1 MTSVAAS
8 GGDDPA
14 RTMTDFLHI
23 MWREGIA
30 LRTEHD
36 SIGSVRLP
44 DDAYY
49 GVQSLRALEN
59 FPITGRRMHPCMVE
73 SLTVIKKAAAM
84 ANQRAG
90 MLKPEIASAIIR
102 ACDEI
107 LDGQLRD
114 QFIVDPIQGGAGT
127 SANMNANEVIA
138 NRACEILG
146 GKKGDGTVH
155 PNDHVNMAQSTN
167 DVFPSAGKLTALR
180 LTEALLSALDRL
192 IDAFQRKAGEF
203 EHVLKLGRTQLQD
216 AVPMYLGQEFEAH
229 ANALRRCANRIV
241 RGRNELFALNLGA
254 TAIGTSINA
263 SQGYLNCVVDILAD
277 LIGQPVKAA
286 DDLIDATQNADS
298 FAAISSSVKNC
309 ALVMSKIAN
318 DMRLLSSGPCGGI
331 EELQL
336 PARQPGS
343 SIMPGKIN
351 PVIPE
356 VVTQAA
362 FLVAGNDVAI
372 SMAVEAGQLELNA
385 FEPVMFHCLFESLE
399 VLTHAADTFRERCV
413 EGIAA
418 DVAHCR
424 EMLMNSTVIAT
435 ALCPEFGY
443 ERATEI
449 VKRAQAE
456 HRTVVDVAEEALA
469 IPREALERIVSDCLE
484 ERR

>member
-1 MTSVAAS
+1 MQKIERGKV
-8 GGDDPA
+8 PF
-14 RTMTDFLHI
+14 M
-23 MWREGIA
+23 
-30 LRTEHD
+30 RTEHD
-36 SIGSVRLP
+36 SIGSIQLP
-44 DDAYY
+44 DEAYY
-49 GVQSLRALEN
+49 GVQSMRAKEN
-59 FPITGRRMHPCMVE
+59 FPMTGQVMHPIMID
-73 SLTVIKKAAAM
+73 SLVVIKKAAAL
-84 ANQRAG
+84 ANRRAG
-90 MLKPEIASAIIR
+90 TLNTEIASAIVR

-107 LDGQLRD
+107 LDGKFRD

-167 DVFPSAGKLTALR
+167 DVFPTAGKLTALR
-180 LTEALLSALDRL
+180 LTEALMESLDKL
-192 IDAFQRKAGEF
+192 IHAFERKAVEYAR
-203 EHVLKLGRTQLQD
+203 VLKLGRTQLQD
-216 AVPMYLGQEFEAH
+216 AVPMYLGQEFKAH
-229 ANALRRCANRIV
+229 AHALRRCANRIL
-241 RGRNELFALNLGA
+241 RGRNELFELNLGA
-254 TAIGTSINA
+254 TAIGTCINA
-263 SQGYLNCVVDILAD
+263 SEGYLNCVVDILAD

-298 FAAISSSVKNC
+298 FAAISSAVKNC

-318 DMRLLSSGPCGGI
+318 DMRLLSSGPSGGI
-331 EELQL
+331 EELKL

-362 FLVAGNDVAI
+362 FLVAGNDVTI

-413 EGIAA
+413 EGIVA
-418 DVAHCR
+418 DEAHCR
-424 EMLMNSTVIAT
+424 EMLMDSTVIAT

-443 ERATEI
+443 ERATAI
-449 VKRAQAE
+449 VKRATQE
-456 HRTVVDVAEEALA
+456 HRTVVDVAAEALS
-469 IPREALERIVSDCLE
+469 IPRAALEKIVDDCLE

>member
-1 MTSVAAS
+1 M
-8 GGDDPA
+8 
-14 RTMTDFLHI
+14 
-23 MWREGIA
+23 
-30 LRTEHD
+30 RTEHD
-36 SIGSVRLP
+36 SIGTVSLP
-44 DDAYY
+44 DNAYY
-49 GVQSLRALEN
+49 GVQSLRAREN
-59 FPITGRRMHPCMVE
+59 FPMTGRLMHPYMIE
-73 SLTVIKKAAAM
+73 SLVMIKKAAAL

-90 MLKPEIASAIIR
+90 TLKPETASAIVR

-107 LDGQLRD
+107 LSGKLRD
-114 QFIVDPIQGGAGT
+114 QFIVDPVQGGAGT
-127 SANMNANEVIA
+127 SANMNANEVVA

-146 GKKGDGTVH
+146 GVKGDGTVH

-167 DVFPSAGKLTALR
+167 DVFPSAGKMTALR
-180 LTEALLSALDRL
+180 LTEALLASLDRL
-192 IDAFQRKAGEF
+192 IAAFEKKAVENAA
-203 EHVLKLGRTQLQD
+203 VLKLGRTQLQD
-216 AVPMYLGQEFEAH
+216 AVPMFLGQEFKAH
-229 ANALRRCANRIV
+229 ADALRRCSNRIL
-241 RGRNELFALNLGA
+241 RSRNELFELNLGA

-263 SQGYLNCVVDILAD
+263 TSGYLNCVVDILAD

-298 FAAISSSVKNC
+298 FAAISSAVRNC

-362 FLVAGNDVAI
+362 FLVSGHDMTI

-385 FEPVMFHCLFESLE
+385 FEPVIFYCLFESLE

-413 EGIAA
+413 EGILA
-418 DVAHCR
+418 DEAHCS
-424 EMLMNSTVIAT
+424 EMLMKSTVIAT
-435 ALCPEFGY
+435 ALCPRFGY
-443 ERATEI
+443 ETATAI
-449 VKRAQAE
+449 VKKAQAE
-456 HRTVVDVAEEALA
+456 HRTVMEVAQEELA
-469 IPREALERIVSDCLE
+469 IDPESLEKIINDCLN
-484 ERR
+484 ERN

>member
-1 MTSVAAS
+1 M
-8 GGDDPA
+8 
-14 RTMTDFLHI
+14 
-23 MWREGIA
+23 
-30 LRTEHD
+30 RTEHD
-36 SIGSVRLP
+36 FIGSVELP
-44 DDAYY
+44 DEAYY
-49 GVQSLRALEN
+49 GVQSLRAREN
-59 FPITGRRMHPCMVE
+59 FPMTGRVLHPYMIE
-73 SLTVIKKAAAM
+73 SLVMIKKAAAL

-90 MLKPEIASAIIR
+90 ALNPEIASAIIR

-107 LDGQLRD
+107 LGGQHRE

-138 NRACEILG
+138 NRACEIMG
-146 GKKGDGTVH
+146 GRKGDGSVH

-167 DVFPSAGKLTALR
+167 DVFPTAGKLTALR
-180 LTEALLSALDRL
+180 LTEALLASLDRL
-192 IDAFQRKAGEF
+192 IAALERKAGEF
-203 EHVLKLGRTQLQD
+203 AQVLKLGRTQLQD
-216 AVPMYLGQEFEAH
+216 AVPMYLGQEFQAH
-229 ANALRRCANRIV
+229 ANALRRCANRIL
-241 RGRNELFALNLGA
+241 RGRNELFDLNLGA

-263 SQGYLNCVVDILAD
+263 SDGYLNCVVDILAD
-277 LIGQPVKAA
+277 LSGLPVKTA
-286 DDLIDATQNADS
+286 DDLIDATQNVDS
-298 FAAISSSVKNC
+298 FAAISAAVKNC

-362 FLVAGNDVAI
+362 FLVAGNDVTI

-399 VLTHAADTFRERCV
+399 ILTHAADTFCTRCV
-413 EGIAA
+413 DGIAA
-418 DVAHCR
+418 DESHCR
-424 EMLMNSTVIAT
+424 KMLMDSTVVAT

-443 ERATEI
+443 ERASAI
-449 VKRAQAE
+449 VHQAIKE
-456 HRTVVDVAEEALA
+456 HRTVLDVAEENLS
-469 IPREALERIVSDCLE
+469 ISRDKLEKIISDCLK
-484 ERR
+484 ERRRG